1 MNYQDIIQILYIILL
16 TEVFVIL
23 VYVIAIMIDLK
34 KSIDRVKVTL
44 DKFQSVGNKALDI
57 ADDLEVK
64 VKKIISFADL
74 LGDIPNII
82 SSVFFGKNKKSASF
96 FSHSEKRE
104 KRIDD
109 EINLSREDKAKIIR
123 KRII

>member
-16 TEVFVIL
+16 TELFVIL
-23 VYVIAIMIDLK
+23 VYVIAIIIDLK
-34 KSIDRVKVTL
+34 NSIDKVKVTL

-64 VKKIISFADL
+64 VKKIINFADL

-82 SSVFFGKNKKSASF
+82 GSVFFGKNKKSDSF

-104 KRIDD
+104 KSLDD
-109 EINLSREDKAKIIR
+109 EINLSRENKAKIIR